1 MSLLP
6 KTMRLTPA
14 ALGLLLCALT
24 ARDRPGELLRPGVVS
39 ARRVMAS
46 SPTARAREPGGA
58 VRGRVTDESGHP
70 VRGATLRWI
79 AVREGLALPVVSV
92 QTDESGRFE
101 VQDLPLGSW
110 WVQASAPGRARV
122 VRPLRVRGPTQ
133 SMALTLGPAASIVGT
148 TSALRG
154 TTRSALGSV
163 LLRATREGTTAAED
177 PGVATRSDA
186 QGRFRLDGLSPG
198 TWRIEL
204 AADGFEAL
212 QRIGVAAPTVE
223 LSLTLRALAT
233 LSLTVLDGAGN
244 PAAGASV
251 VVSGSGI
258 WPPRSLSTNDLGAVA
273 LPSLPGGVYEVRA
286 TRGTSVAEPVAPL
299 WIEPGETRAVTAV
312 LGEGRTLAGVVTDAV
327 SGRPLVG
334 ARVALTE
341 DGISTA
347 PRATATAEDG
357 RFGFEGLLARTHT
370 LWVRLPGYAPI
381 ESLPVVPGGE
391 SLAVRLDPAA
401 SIDGTVIDARG
412 RAVAN
417 AQVEVVVR
425 DLDNRPRWVS
435 AASTGFQDA
444 LFNAQS
450 GRGAALL
457 PRGDLGVLAGRVP
470 IVPVIPG
477 SVAAAVETAG
487 FRTDAAGHFR
497 VTDLPPGSAVVSVS
511 HPGYARAVTD
521 PLVLVASRATAHEV
535 VLHPGGA
542 IHGRAVNDRRL
553 PISGVEIELRT
564 PTDPMPQR
572 ALTTLDG
579 TFHFIGIYGP
589 ASLTAWSGGRVVARV
604 EARVDDGAVVPME
617 LVLAGSL
624 RRVEG
629 RVVDERGFPVGGAM
643 VTVASLDPG
652 SAGAGTGSAA
662 PDGTFAVS
670 VGGRGGV
677 SVAARHPDFAPREIR
692 LAQVSQPLRI
702 ELTRGT
708 SLRATVR
715 DDGCATE
722 APRGGV
728 ESACG
733 PVTFAL
739 RDSRDLAIDHLCDG
753 RATLRLSAPGCVPVE
768 RELRVAGATI
778 DLGSI
783 ELRAGGSVSGEVLD
797 ERGDPVVGA
806 SVRVSS
812 SSPGDESPPSI
823 TDRSGR
829 FVLPTVPEGT
839 RTLVAEHR
847 GRLRSEPQDVRVL
860 RGTEVRGVRLRLSQ
874 QAASPSTPSATIEL
888 ARVPGGFLVGR
899 VSADSAEARAGIQT
913 GDVIASI
920 DGREP
925 RDAADAVARLQ
936 GVSGSVVIVDV
947 ERDGQ
952 RRVVRL
958 SAIERR

>member
-6 KTMRLTPA
+6 KTMRPPPA

-24 ARDRPGELLRPGVVS
+24 ARDRPGEILRPGVVS
-39 ARRVMAS
+39 ARRVLAS
-46 SPTARAREPGGA
+46 SPAARAREPGGA

-70 VRGATLRWI
+70 VRGASLRWI

-92 QTDESGRFE
+92 QTDDAGRFE

-122 VRPLRVRGPTQ
+122 VRPIRVREPSQ
-133 SMALTLGPAASIVGT
+133 SLSLTLGPSASITGS

-154 TTRSALGSV
+154 TLRSPLGSV

-204 AADGFEAL
+204 AADGFETL
-212 QRIGVAAPTVE
+212 QRIGVAAPTTE

-233 LSLTVLDGAGN
+233 LSLTVLDGAGQ
-244 PAAGASV
+244 PAAGAAV

-258 WPPRSLSTNDLGAVA
+258 WPPRSMTANALGAVT
-273 LPSLPGGVYEVRA
+273 LSSLPGGVYEVRA
-286 TRGTSVAEPVAPL
+286 TRGTAVAEPVAPL
-299 WIEPGETRAVTAV
+299 WIEPGESRAVTAV
-312 LGEGRTLAGVVTDAV
+312 LGEGRTLAGLVTDAS

-347 PRATATAEDG
+347 PRASSTADDG
-357 RFGFEGLLARTHT
+357 RFGFEGLLPRTHT

-381 ESLPVVPGGE
+381 EAMPVVPGGE
-391 SLAVRLDPAA
+391 ALAVRLDPAA

-425 DLDNRPRWVS
+425 DLDNRPRWVT
-435 AASTGFQDA
+435 AAATSFQDA

-450 GRGAALL
+450 GRTPALL

-477 SVAAAVETAG
+477 AFADTVESAG
-487 FRTDAAGHFR
+487 FRTDAAGHFH
-497 VTDLPPGSAVVSVS
+497 VTDLPPGTAIVSVS
-511 HPGYARAVTD
+511 HPGYARAVSD
-521 PLVLVASRATAHEV
+521 PLVLVASRSTAREI
-535 VLHPGGA
+535 VLHPGGS

-553 PISGVEIELRT
+553 PIAGVEIELRS
-564 PTDPMPQR
+564 PSDPMPQR

-579 TFHFIGIYGP
+579 TFHFVGIYGP
-589 ASLTAWSGGRVVARV
+589 ASLTAWTSGRVVARA
-604 EARVDDGAVVPME
+604 EARVDDGASIPLE

-624 RRVEG
+624 RQVEG
-629 RVVDERGFPVGGAM
+629 RVVDDRGFPVGGAM

-662 PDGTFAVS
+662 QDGTFAVS

-677 SVAARHPDFAPREIR
+677 SVAVRHPEFAPREIR
-692 LAQVSQPLRI
+692 LSQVSQPLRV
-702 ELTRGT
+702 ELARGV
-708 SLRATVR
+708 SLRAAVR

-722 APRGGV
+722 APRGGI

-739 RDSRDLAIDHLCDG
+739 RDTRDLAIDHLCEG
-753 RATLRLSAPGCVPVE
+753 RATLRLSATGCVPVE
-768 RELRVAGATI
+768 REMRLTGASL
-778 DLGSI
+778 DLGAI
-783 ELRAGGSVSGEVLD
+783 ELRAGGAVSGEVLD
-797 ERGDPVVGA
+797 ERGDPVEGA
-806 SVRVSS
+806 SVRVSAAT
-812 SSPGDESPPSI
+812 PGDEIPPAI

-839 RTLVAEHR
+839 RSLVAERR
-847 GRLRSEPQDVRVL
+847 GRERSDPQDVRVL
-860 RGTEVRGVRLRLSQ
+860 RGTEVRGVRLRLSTQ
-874 QAASPSTPSATIEL
+874 PGAPSTPAATIEL

-899 VSADSAEARAGIQT
+899 VPADSAEARAGIQT

-925 RDAADAVARLQ
+925 RDAADAIARLQ